1 MHMLEKGAFGKTYSA
16 QAVELL
22 EKFCTIPAPS
32 CHEDAR
38 VSAISTWLSENGIS
52 GCRVD
57 AAKNV
62 IIPYN
67 DDGHCTLDVFAAHTD
82 VVFPDLENLPVRRE
96 GDRLYCPGVGDDTA
110 NFVALLMYARQFF
123 RDRVETGRGVLFV
136 CNSCEEGLGNLK
148 GVRRLFDDYGD
159 RIASF
164 TSFDS
169 VLGNGIVSTAVG
181 SERYRI
187 TVHTEGGHSYKDFG
201 ARNAIAILSSV
212 ITRLYGQSTDSRLTT
227 YNVGTVSGGT
237 SVNSIAQNA
246 ECTYEFRAVEAR
258 SLDRMRSSFESIIS
272 SFRARNIDIG
282 TECIG
287 LRPCGGEVNISRLL
301 SKAEKVL
308 SSYSQP
314 LTRGASSTDCNIPL
328 SLGIPAICFGLIY
341 AEGTHTRQEY
351 ADLSTYSL
359 GLDLGWDYILSVV
372 LDD

>member
-1 MHMLEKGAFGKTYSA
+1 M
-16 QAVELL
+16 
-22 EKFCTIPAPS
+22 
-32 CHEDAR
+32 
-38 VSAISTWLSENGIS
+38 
-52 GCRVD
+52 
-57 AAKNV
+57 
-62 IIPYN
+62 
-67 DDGHCTLDVFAAHTD
+67 
-82 VVFPDLENLPVRRE
+82 
-96 GDRLYCPGVGDDTA
+96 
-110 NFVALLMYARQFF
+110 
-123 RDRVETGRGVLFV
+123 
-136 CNSCEEGLGNLK
+136 
-148 GVRRLFDDYGD
+148 
-159 RIASF
+159 
-164 TSFDS
+164 
-169 VLGNGIVSTAVG
+169 
-181 SERYRI
+181 
-187 TVHTEGGHSYKDFG
+187 
-201 ARNAIAILSSV
+201 
-212 ITRLYGQSTDSRLTT
+212 
-227 YNVGTVSGGT
+227 
-237 SVNSIAQNA
+237 NSIAQNA

-287 LRPCGGEVNISRLL
+287 LRPCGGEVDISRLL